1 MRGPSSRSRRLAL
14 AGGAALVLG
23 GATADIVGTAQRTQA
38 AADTSLSSDKDVL
51 FYAAAPP
58 TDVAQQQDAWTN
70 ALAAKLGVTPDKLK
84 QALTDVGN
92 ELGLPAGPTVL
103 VPGPPPIGGLPGL
116 GVRIEIDPGLGAAAS
131 ALHISEDQLRRE
143 RQTRSLADI
152 ARAHGVDPKVVA
164 DAIKA
169 KRVADLDAAVREG
182 KLPADMADRFKS
194 HLDDEIEHMLNA
206 IPGTGPTIIRFER
219 GLTPP

>member
-23 GATADIVGTAQRTQA
+23 GATAGMAGAAQRAQPE
-38 AADTSLSSDKDVL
+38 ADTSLSSDQDVL
-51 FYAAAPP
+51 LYAPAPP
-58 TDVAQQQDAWTN
+58 ADMAQQQAAWTS

-84 QALTDVGN
+84 QALADVRN
-92 ELGLPAGPTVL
+92 ELGLPAGPVVL
-103 VPGPPPIGGLPGL
+103 VPGLPIGGLPGP

-131 ALHISEDQLRRE
+131 ALHISEDQLRHE
-143 RQTRSLADI
+143 RQTRSLADV
-152 ARAHGVDPKVVA
+152 ARAHGVEPQVVA

-169 KRVADLDAAVREG
+169 RRVADLDAAVRES
-182 KLPADMADRFKS
+182 KLPAEMADRIKS
-194 HLDDEIEHMLNA
+194 HLDEEIEHLLNA

-219 GLTPP
+219 GITPP